1 MDFIKFELSGVRKVK
16 IEIINRN
23 SIKPIKI
30 KKKLA
35 FFKK

>member
-30 KKKLA
+30 KGKTSI
-35 FFKK
+35 F